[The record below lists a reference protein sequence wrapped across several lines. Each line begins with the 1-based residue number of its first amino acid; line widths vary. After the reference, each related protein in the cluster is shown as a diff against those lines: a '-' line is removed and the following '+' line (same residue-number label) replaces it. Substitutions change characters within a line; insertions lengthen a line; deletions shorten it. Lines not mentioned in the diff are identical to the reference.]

1 MNLGLLIIHMEVMQM
16 EMDIIREIRRLQM
29 FV

>member
-1 MNLGLLIIHMEVMQM
+1 MMELLFIHMEVMQM